1 MSATSADHDL
11 IELIQAQ
18 LEGLRKTPDG
28 LFLYRMIDRGLQHRG
43 GEYTGDTGRDFI
55 SFLHALLHKYAANPD
70 GDTVTRIKVRLLQ
83 QRLKPHLESDAEQT
97 APTPTVAPKP
107 PEPEE
112 VLIEGLPEEP
122 EPPGFEETHDRVPD
136 ELAPTFRGAQEA
148 PIKVSAPEPAPESKP
163 SSPESLEIDGLELDE
178 SVFEKE
184 LQQRTANEIVEE
196 RRPLFVEEDDPAENK
211 IADKKAPDLIREH
224 SLSAEDKALRD
235 AKAEAIRASLKPL
248 VRSKEEAQASTKSSA
263 ISSDRH
269 EIEYKVEDGL
279 SVGKP
284 AMNKDTISKAVPVAG
299 DPKSKRLSIIDQVPS
314 DVREEL
320 TRSSRQATKARLS
333 PPLSID
339 PDFNSSGSNHDT
351 GEPDIVVGDDSA
363 LSSVLL
369 PVANKSD
376 SVTVQSG
383 STTQSRN
390 TSRDRIDRLHKTF
403 AGKLAESISRSR
415 EYHHLLRSNL
425 KALKLADSPD
435 DVLDIKHLLVMGLE
449 DLLKGNAALG
459 KDLGSTNHYL
469 NISKLDRNLLKDELG
484 RMQDQSM
491 VDELTGLQN
500 KVAFGKQVEAEIGRS
515 KRYGFSLALSIIA
528 LDQLD
533 AYRELNGKDA
543 IEEVIRTF
551 ANQILTGFRGY
562 DAVARLNHS
571 KFGILFP
578 NTQKEGALSAL
589 EKAQKRAADTVIQI
603 NGKSLRLPTFTSSLT
618 LYFPGDKPE
627 ALMKRAYD
635 ALALVDE
642 HTRDKI
648 IIALAQT

>member
-1 MSATSADHDL
+1 MGVSGLSATSADDDL

-28 LFLYRMIDRGLQHRG
+28 LFLYRMIDRGLKNRG
-43 GEYTGDTGRDFI
+43 GEYTGDTGRDFV
-55 SFLHALLHKYAANPD
+55 SFLHALLHKYASNPD

-83 QRLKPHLESDAEQT
+83 QRLKPHLEGDEEQT
-97 APTPTVAPKP
+97 APAPMAAPKP
-107 PEPEE
+107 PKSEE
-112 VLIEGLPEEP
+112 VVIEGLPEEP
-122 EPPGFEETHDRVPD
+122 QPPVFDEIDDHVPD
-136 ELAPTFRGAQEA
+136 EPATTFGRTQEA
-148 PIKVSAPEPAPESKP
+148 PIKAFSPDPVPESKA
-163 SSPESLEIDGLELDE
+163 SPLESLEIDGLELDE

-184 LQQRTANEIVEE
+184 LQQRKENEFVEE
-196 RRPLFVEEDDPAENK
+196 HRPAIVEEDDLAENK
-211 IADKKAPDLIREH
+211 IVDKKAPDLTSEY
-224 SLSAEDKALRD
+224 SLSPQDQALRD

-248 VRSKEEAQASTKSSA
+248 VTSKEQVKGATNSSA
-263 ISSDRH
+263 INSDSN
-269 EIEYKVEDGL
+269 EIDFKVEDNV
-279 SVGKP
+279 SVDKP
-284 AMNKDTISKAVPVAG
+284 AMNRESKP
-299 DPKSKRLSIIDQVPS
+299 KRLSIVDHIPS

-320 TRSSRQATKARLS
+320 SRSSRQATKARS
-333 PPLSID
+333 FPPLSID
-339 PDFNSSGSNHDT
+339 PDFNRPASNNDT
-351 GEPDIVVGDDSA
+351 GEPDIVIGDDSA
-363 LSSVLL
+363 SSSML
-369 PVANKSD
+369 PPLANRSD
-376 SVTVQSG
+376 SITAQSG
-383 STTQSRN
+383 FTTQHKN
-390 TSRDRIDRLHKTF
+390 ASRDRIDRLHKTF

-435 DVLDIKHLLVMGLE
+435 DVLDIKHLLVTGLE

-469 NISKLDRNLLKDELG
+469 KISKLDRNLLKDELG
-484 RMQDQSM
+484 RMRDQSM

-500 KVAFGKQVEAEIGRS
+500 KVSFGKQVEAEIGRS

-533 AYRELNGKDA
+533 AYGELNGKDA
-543 IEEVIRTF
+543 VEEVIRTF

-627 ALMKRAYD
+627 ALMKRVYD
-635 ALALVDE
+635 ALALVDD

-648 IIALAQT
+648 IVALAQT